1 MSSLMAE
8 KSVALNAITVDSFTK
23 NDKLAIKREKTS
35 LWA

>member
-8 KSVALNAITVDSFTK
+8 KSVALNAITVDSFAK
-23 NDKLAIKREKTS
+23 NDKLAIKGEKTS